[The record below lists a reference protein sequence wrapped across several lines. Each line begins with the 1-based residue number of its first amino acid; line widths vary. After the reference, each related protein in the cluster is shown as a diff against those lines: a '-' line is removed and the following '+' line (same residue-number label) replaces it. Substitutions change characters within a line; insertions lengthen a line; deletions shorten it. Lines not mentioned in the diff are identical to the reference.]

1 MSKYNIRPS
10 SKVKIGLRMSIYD
23 IPPDFECENRI
34 LNVKLRYS
42 AQVRMSKKDYECYN
56 TIFSLNS
63 NVKIGF
69 WLDCIDSWSL
79 QPYLLWKE
87 CQNAIYGPFSNVK
100 IGFWMLKY
108 DIQPQFEC
116 QNRILNANC
125 DIRPQFKCQNRI
137 LNVKIRYS
145 AVFRMSK

>member
-10 SKVKIGLRMSIYD
+10 SKVKIGLRMSKYD
-23 IPPDFECENRI
+23 IPPDFECGNRI

-69 WLDCIDSWSL
+69 
-79 QPYLLWKE
+79 E
-87 CQNAIYGPFSNVK
+87 RNVK
-100 IGFWMLKY
+100 M
-108 DIQPQFEC
+108 
-116 QNRILNANC
+116 
-125 DIRPQFKCQNRI
+125 
-137 LNVKIRYS
+137 RYT
-145 AVFRMSK
+145 APFPMSK